1 MGHAQMNI
9 RRRVQWERVKRGG
22 DTPPLT
28 TLSVPPMFLFTRQ
41 KKTCTQLSQ
50 AAMGHYE
57 TENSPPAGARG
68 AAGPRWTKR
77 LRRDSLM
84 PEPPA

>member
-1 MGHAQMNI
+1 MNI

-57 TENSPPAGARG
+57 TENSPPY
-68 AAGPRWTKR
+68 
-77 LRRDSLM
+77 SLTDLCR
-84 PEPPA
+84 PPPVSAHPKNWGGGEVY